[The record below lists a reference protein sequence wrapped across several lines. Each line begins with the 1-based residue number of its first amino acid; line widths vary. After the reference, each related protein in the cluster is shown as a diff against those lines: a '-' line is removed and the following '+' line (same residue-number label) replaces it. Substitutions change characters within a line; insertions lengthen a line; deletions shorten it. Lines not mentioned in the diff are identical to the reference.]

1 MEYKEFLKAFDE
13 ELYPNT
19 DRIYVYLKWLEEYE
33 KFNWEEKLS
42 EINFANLD
50 DILPSIDGVYILDSE
65 NGELQDFLK
74 QERDELEEDL
84 TSILKETQYEG
95 LSEYLD
101 PYLDSICGHFDI
113 DEVYVEEDDM
123 FPYLVIDL
131 N

>member
-1 MEYKEFLKAFDE
+1 MTYKEFLKAFDE

-33 KFNWEEKLS
+33 KFNWGEKLS
-42 EINFANLD
+42 EINFAHLD
-50 DILPSIDGVYILDSE
+50 DILPSIGGVYILDNA

-74 QERDELEEDL
+74 QQRDEVEEDIV
-84 TSILKETQYEG
+84 SILKETQYEG

-101 PYLDSICGHFDI
+101 PYLDSICGHFNI

>member
-19 DRIYVYLKWLEEYE
+19 DRVYIYLKWLEEYE
-33 KFNWEEKLS
+33 KFNWGEKLS

>member
-1 MEYKEFLKAFDE
+1 MSSIDPNDSEYLDETFEFLSVKQNDD
-13 ELYPNT
+13 NST
-19 DRIYVYLKWLEEYE
+19 I
-33 KFNWEEKLS
+33 
-42 EINFANLD
+42 EIVN
-50 DILPSIDGVYILDSE
+50 SE

-113 DEVYVEEDDM
+113 DEVCVEEDDM